1 MKPIFSRGPS
11 LQIRLIL
18 AVLVAL
24 GVIIADS
31 RLGTFSQIRTY
42 MDTAVSP
49 FYFVSNGPR
58 ELLDSVSQTL
68 ATRDQLELEN
78 RALRQELLLKNSDL
92 LMLGQY
98 KQENARLRELLG
110 SPLRQDE
117 QKMVTQVIS
126 TVNDPYSDQ
135 VVIDKGSVNGVYEG
149 QPVISDKGVVGQVVA
164 VAKMTSRVLLICDAT
179 HALPIQVLRNDI
191 RVIAAGNGCTDDLQL
206 EHLPANTDI
215 RVGDVLVTSGLGG
228 RFPEGYPVGVVSSV
242 KLDTQRAYTV
252 IQARPTA
259 GLQRLRYLLLLWGA
273 DRNGANPMT
282 PEEVHR
288 VANERLMQMM
298 PQVLPAPDA
307 MGPQMPAPATGLTP
321 SQPSQPAGGAIVA
334 SYRSQGRWV
343 IWLSF
348 LIALLLQI
356 MPWPADISVFRPNWV
371 LLILLYWILALPHR
385 VNVGTGFVMGAI
397 LDLISGSTLGV
408 RALSLSIVAY
418 LVALKYQLFRNLAL
432 WQQALVVMLLSLAVD
447 IIVFWAEFLVINVSF
462 RPEVFWSSVV
472 NGILWPWL
480 FLLMRKVRQQFAVQ

>member
-11 LQIRLIL
+11 LQFRLIL

-68 ATRDQLELEN
+68 SSRDQLELEN
-78 RALRQELLLKNSDL
+78 RALRQELLLKNSEL

-164 VAKMTSRVLLICDAT
+164 VAKLTSRVLLICDAT

-215 RVGDVLVTSGLGG
+215 RVGDVLVTFES
-228 RFPEGYPVGVVSSV
+228 EVVSVDREFGEGKVDAVHPSV
-242 KLDTQRAYTV
+242 SIIAENPVAVVERTVAKKGTGELAKAYLNYLYSDEAQEIAAKHALRPRSPALLKKYASTFKPIQLVPVSEYFGSLSEAQKVHFNDGGQFDKIYTV
-252 IQARPTA
+252 
-259 GLQRLRYLLLLWGA
+259 
-273 DRNGANPMT
+273 
-282 PEEVHR
+282 
-288 VANERLMQMM
+288 
-298 PQVLPAPDA
+298 
-307 MGPQMPAPATGLTP
+307 
-321 SQPSQPAGGAIVA
+321 
-334 SYRSQGRWV
+334 
-343 IWLSF
+343 
-348 LIALLLQI
+348 
-356 MPWPADISVFRPNWV
+356 
-371 LLILLYWILALPHR
+371 
-385 VNVGTGFVMGAI
+385 
-397 LDLISGSTLGV
+397 
-408 RALSLSIVAY
+408 
-418 LVALKYQLFRNLAL
+418 K
-432 WQQALVVMLLSLAVD
+432 
-447 IIVFWAEFLVINVSF
+447 
-462 RPEVFWSSVV
+462 
-472 NGILWPWL
+472 
-480 FLLMRKVRQQFAVQ
+480 

>member
-1 MKPIFSRGPS
+1 M
-11 LQIRLIL
+11 
-18 AVLVAL
+18 
-24 GVIIADS
+24 
-31 RLGTFSQIRTY
+31 
-42 MDTAVSP
+42 
-49 FYFVSNGPR
+49 
-58 ELLDSVSQTL
+58 
-68 ATRDQLELEN
+68 
-78 RALRQELLLKNSDL
+78 LKNSDL

-321 SQPSQPAGGAIVA
+321 PQPSQPAGAIVA

-432 WQQALVVMLLSLAVD
+432 WQQALVVMLLSRPWISL
-447 IIVFWAEFLVINVSF
+447 FSGQSF
-462 RPEVFWSSVV
+462 
-472 NGILWPWL
+472 
-480 FLLMRKVRQQFAVQ
+480 

>member
-24 GVIIADS
+24 GIIIADS

-49 FYFVSNGPR
+49 FYFVSNAPR
-58 ELLDSVSQTL
+58 ELLDGVSQTL
-68 ATRDQLELEN
+68 ASRDQLELEN
-78 RALRQELLLKNSDL
+78 RALRQELLLKNSEL

-164 VAKMTSRVLLICDAT
+164 VAKLTSRVLLICDAT

-206 EHLPANTDI
+206 EHLDWQ
-215 RVGDVLVTSGLGG
+215 RVGRITN
-228 RFPEGYPVGVVSSV
+228 
-242 KLDTQRAYTV
+242 Q
-252 IQARPTA
+252 Q
-259 GLQRLRYLLLLWGA
+259 
-273 DRNGANPMT
+273 
-282 PEEVHR
+282 H
-288 VANERLMQMM
+288 
-298 PQVLPAPDA
+298 
-307 MGPQMPAPATGLTP
+307 ATGQFSDGHHLTNNTFV
-321 SQPSQPAGGAIVA
+321 ADDRLAFINAINA
-334 SYRSQGRWV
+334 TF
-343 IWLSF
+343 IDNN
-348 LIALLLQI
+348 LIAIRIVNRGDNL
-356 MPWPADISVFRPNWV
+356 SHHF
-371 LLILLYWILALPHR
+371 LLILTQRGTQQLAQTR
-385 VNVGTGFVMGAI
+385 VLLFV
-397 LDLISGSTLGV
+397 
-408 RALSLSIVAY
+408 LS
-418 LVALKYQLFRNLAL
+418 KH
-432 WQQALVVMLLSLAVD
+432 
-447 IIVFWAEFLVINVSF
+447 
-462 RPEVFWSSVV
+462 
-472 NGILWPWL
+472 
-480 FLLMRKVRQQFAVQ
+480 QQFTVFQQQFLT

>member
-11 LQIRLIL
+11 LQLRLFL
-18 AVLVAL
+18 AVLVAI

-31 RLGTFSQIRTY
+31 RLGAFSQIRTY

-49 FYFVSNGPR
+49 FYFLANGPR
-58 ELLDSVSQTL
+58 QILDSVSETL
-68 ATRDQLELEN
+68 ASRQQLELEN
-78 RALRQELLLKNSDL
+78 KALQRELMLKNSEL
-92 LMLGQY
+92 LMLGQF

-117 QKMVTQVIS
+117 HKMVTQVIS
-126 TVNDPYSDQ
+126 TGTDPYTDQ

-164 VAKMTSRVLLICDAT
+164 VGKITSRVMLICDSS

-191 RVIAAGNGCTDDLQL
+191 RVIAAGNGCTEELQL
-206 EHLPANTDI
+206 EHLPGNTDI

-273 DRNGANPMT
+273 DRNGTMPMA

-298 PQVLPAPDA
+298 PQVLPAA
-307 MGPQMPAPATGLTP
+307 GELMGPPAPDSQQVPAGPNAPAALTP
-321 SQPSQPAGGAIVA
+321 PPVTSQSAPAARGG
-334 SYRSQGRWV
+334 
-343 IWLSF
+343 
-348 LIALLLQI
+348 
-356 MPWPADISVFRPNWV
+356 RP
-371 LLILLYWILALPHR
+371 
-385 VNVGTGFVMGAI
+385 
-397 LDLISGSTLGV
+397 
-408 RALSLSIVAY
+408 
-418 LVALKYQLFRNLAL
+418 
-432 WQQALVVMLLSLAVD
+432 
-447 IIVFWAEFLVINVSF
+447 
-462 RPEVFWSSVV
+462 
-472 NGILWPWL
+472 
-480 FLLMRKVRQQFAVQ
+480 